1 MRFAITGR
9 STPYLRALT
18 LLAMAIPAF
27 AALVVESPV
36 PVETR
41 CEAAV
46 LWLLCLAP
54 AWFYFGNDAR
64 FRRPFP
70 FLALIGVLY
79 GLYYALSPALGAYNQ
94 HGTIVLSPRTDYDD
108 AIFAALVGWL
118 SLLGGYS
125 IGRLVTA
132 PKCMHAPEQI
142 DDGTLRR
149 YGAALMVAGLLTQ
162 TLGRLYPI
170 PIEVGG
176 LLTFFTT
183 LGWFGSAIL
192 VAMAVQGSLTFPFR
206 LLSYFGVGG
215 FLLTILGNGM
225 LSPVAIYGVTVMM
238 AAWIGYGRFKLS
250 WSIVA
255 IVGALSVI
263 SLRGV
268 TNQYRMLSWYGNEET
283 GLVSE
288 STLFVK
294 LLTQSVEMEGIGPT
308 LAKGFSTTEERSA
321 NLDVLADVIRRTPAE
336 VPYWGGETYLSLIGA
351 FVPRFLWPDKPT
363 KELGQG
369 FGHRYGYLNPRDER
383 TSLNLPV
390 LVEFYANYGMVGVA
404 IGMWLVGFVY
414 FVIDRAVNNPGQS
427 MMLSLTGIVLII
439 PLVNI
444 ESDFSLTFGG
454 LIMNGAALWVVL
466 GMIRRGASRR
476 TVPVP
481 SHQPLE
487 PLTTLQQSGS

>member
-1 MRFAITGR
+1 MRFAASGHP
-9 STPYLRALT
+9 TPYLRVVT
-18 LLAMAIPAF
+18 LLAMAIPAI
-27 AALVVESPV
+27 ASLVVESPV

-46 LWLLCLAP
+46 LWMLCLAP
-54 AWFYFGNDAR
+54 AWFYFGADVR

-79 GLYYALSPALGAYNQ
+79 GLYYALSPALGVYNQ

-108 AIFAALVGWL
+108 AVFAAFAGWL

-125 IGRLVTA
+125 IGRLLIA
-132 PKCMHAPEQI
+132 PKRMHAPEQI

-149 YGAALMVAGLLTQ
+149 YGAALMAAGLLMQ
-162 TLGRLYPI
+162 ALGRLYPI
-170 PIEVGG
+170 PMEVGG
-176 LLTFFTT
+176 LMTFVTT

-192 VAMAVQGSLTFPFR
+192 VAMAVQGRLTFPFR
-206 LLSYFGVGG
+206 LLSYLGVGG
-215 FLLTILGNGM
+215 FLLTILGAG
-225 LSPVAIYGVTVMM
+225 LLAPIAIYGVTIMM

-268 TNQYRMLSWYGNEET
+268 ANQYRMLSLSGDEPT
-283 GLVSE
+283 GIADQ
-288 STLFVK
+288 STFFVK
-294 LLTQSVEMEGIGPT
+294 LLTAGVEKEGILPT
-308 LAKGFSTTEERSA
+308 IAIGFSTTEERSA
-321 NLDVLADVIRRTPAE
+321 NLEVLADVMRRTPTE

-351 FVPRFLWPDKPT
+351 FVPRFLWPHKPT

-369 FGHRYGYLNPRDER
+369 FGHRYGYLNPRDTR

-390 LVEFYANYGMVGVA
+390 LVEFYANYGMAGVA

-414 FVIDRAVNNPGQS
+414 LVVDRAVNNPGQS

-487 PLTTLQQSGS
+487 PLTTLQRSGS